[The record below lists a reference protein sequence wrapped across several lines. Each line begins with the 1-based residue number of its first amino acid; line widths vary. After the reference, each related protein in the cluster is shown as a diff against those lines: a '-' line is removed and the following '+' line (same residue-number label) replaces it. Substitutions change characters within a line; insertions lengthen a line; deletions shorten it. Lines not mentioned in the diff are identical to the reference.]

1 MAKRLT
7 PKGIERIRVKKRT
20 EFADPECPGLLLRV
34 TPRGCK
40 SFYSIMRFA
49 TGPKRLSL
57 GSWPD
62 LSLLEARARVRELH
76 EVGAPPPTSELTL
89 EEVIERFIEFQRE
102 RGKRTW
108 KIQQGQMAL
117 HVIPVLGKKRPDQI
131 RTSDL
136 YALMETLDA
145 RGPAV
150 AENVFS
156 ILRPLFTWAR
166 RRNWA
171 TGNPAADVWPD
182 VRKSKPRERVLTNP
196 ELRAIWAAA
205 GEMAEPVGDFVR
217 VLMLTGQ
224 RRGETSRM
232 RVDRIADGVWTIPG
246 EDAKN
251 GRQHTVPLS
260 SAVQAIIRPSRNK
273 PFVFSTTGG
282 DAPLGGFTQFKVKMD
297 RFCGVEDWTYH
308 DLRRTMTTRMAEMAI
323 PDHVVDRI
331 LNHSVT
337 RSTRAKH
344 YDRYS
349 YLREK
354 TEALEAWAGELVR
367 IVGDNGVAPERSLQL
382 SLFDA

>member
-1 MAKRLT
+1 MVKRLT
-7 PKGIERIRVKKRT
+7 PLGIEKLHVSKRT
-20 EFADPECPGLLLRV
+20 EIADPECSGLYLRV
-34 TPRGCK
+34 TPRGRK
-40 SFYSIMRFA
+40 SFYAIMKFD
-49 TGPKRLSL
+49 GVMKRMSL
-57 GSWPD
+57 GPWPGVTLTD
-62 LSLLEARARVRELH
+62 ARGRVRDMREAGVPIA
-76 EVGAPPPTSELTL
+76 EITL
-89 EEVIERFIEFQRE
+89 EEVIERYIEFQRE
-102 RGKRTW
+102 RGKRSW
-108 KIQQGQMAL
+108 KIQKGQMKL

-156 ILRPLFTWAR
+156 VLRPLFTWAR

-171 TGNPAADVWPD
+171 TSNPAADVWPD
-182 VRKSKPRERVLTNP
+182 VRKSQPRERVLTNP

-205 GEMAEPVGDFVR
+205 SEMVEPVGDFVH

-232 RVDRIADGVWTIPG
+232 RVDRITDGVWTIPG

-260 SAVQAIIRPSRNK
+260 STVQAIISPIKNRPYI
-273 PFVFSTTGG
+273 FSTTGG
-282 DAPLGGFTQFKVKMD
+282 DAPLGGFTQFKTRMD
-297 RFCGVEDWTYH
+297 KLCGVKDWTYH
-308 DLRRTMTTRMAEMAI
+308 DVRRTVTTRMAEMAI

-354 TEALEAWAGELVR
+354 TEAMEAWAQELGR
-367 IVGDNGVAPERSLQL
+367 IVNDNSAASEPALQL